1 LRSLATSRL
10 AGSVNEARRSERR
23 YAWAMAQFHVP
34 DRLQP
39 LVEQLRQLA
48 PEERSLVVQAAN
60 EAEPESLP
68 TVPWSEIEEA
78 IGIVNI
84 GGNAVEDCEAIY
96 DDV

>member
-1 LRSLATSRL
+1 
-10 AGSVNEARRSERR
+10 
-23 YAWAMAQFHVP
+23 MAQSHVP

-60 EAEPESLP
+60 EAEPKRLP
-68 TVPWSEIEEA
+68 TVPWSEVEKV

>member
-1 LRSLATSRL
+1 
-10 AGSVNEARRSERR
+10 
-23 YAWAMAQFHVP
+23 MAQSHVP

-60 EAEPESLP
+60 EAEPEPLP

-84 GGNAVEDCEAIY
+84 GGNAVEDCEAIC

>member
-1 LRSLATSRL
+1 MLPP
-10 AGSVNEARRSERR
+10 
-23 YAWAMAQFHVP
+23 MAQSRVP
-34 DRLQP
+34 ERLQP

-48 PEERSLVVQAAN
+48 PDERALVVRAAN
-60 EAEPESLP
+60 QSHTLRGVPAAEFRKM
-68 TVPWSEIEEA
+68 